1 MRSPCLRTGSPA
13 SDMRSVSLAWPK
25 GMTVH
30 SKTLIGTLVFGAVL
44 GGAAC
49 KDSPTAPGPGVPNA
63 VVVTSPQTVMIVGS
77 TVQLS
82 AKVYDHSQAAIPGA
96 AVQWLSLAP
105 DVATVTAGGVVTGV
119 SVGTATIR
127 ATAGDVSGEVDL
139 TVDPDP
145 CVTPIA
151 LNVGQVRVLSGPAA
165 VSCITLAQTTTP
177 AEFLFVTANATQ
189 QLDNLG
195 LYQVAVPPATSQSPI
210 ASARDEHALH
220 PALVLE
226 QQAVRYVD
234 HVEAGVRRQEYDL
247 VRRVAPGVR
256 ARAGLGGSEGANAV
270 AFAVEGDTL
279 TYRVP
284 DVHSSN
290 LCTTYTEVRAVV
302 KRIAPH
308 ATIVQDVAA
317 PPGGFTDADFTAFA
331 QEFENVIYRT
341 DTIYFGRETDRNAD
355 GRITIL
361 YTPVVNKATEAGA
374 KGFVAGFFWGGDLV
388 RRSEYQAQGINCP
401 QTNEQEMFYLLVP
414 DPNGTINSNPRSVD
428 MVRQNTRGTIAHELQ
443 HMINQGIRLFD
454 PVVEAAE
461 TPWLNEALSH
471 MAEEMVGR
479 ALRGFGDF
487 QNLAFAD
494 INPNPQQMDD
504 YNAYFRQNLARFRDW
519 MFRPDTSSPISAKA
533 RDQLAPRGAGW
544 MFLRY
549 VTDHFSGG
557 NARAFLRKLVA
568 GPDVG
573 LANVLQHAVNGQFDD
588 MLSGFLVSQYAD
600 GLNIPNIPARYTV
613 LSWDVRSVM
622 SGVSE
627 NVFPLLVKPLPATIT
642 TQSLSGSGNYFRLAS
657 QTPSPQTTFQML
669 APNGSPVSFTG
680 ARVYVLRVN

>member
-1 MRSPCLRTGSPA
+1 MP
-13 SDMRSVSLAWPK
+13 
-25 GMTVH
+25 VH
-30 SKTLIGTLVFGAVL
+30 SKSLLATLLLGVVVGA
-44 GGAAC
+44 AAC
-49 KDSPTAPGPGVPNA
+49 KDSPSGPGPRTPTA
-63 VVVTSPQTVMIVGS
+63 VVISSPQTVLIVGS

-82 AKVYDHSQAAIPGA
+82 ATVYDSRQAAIPGA
-96 AVQWLSLAP
+96 VVEWETLAP
-105 DVATVTAGGVVTGV
+105 QVATVSPGGIV
-119 SVGTATIR
+119 SALAIGTATIR
-127 ATAGDVSGEVDL
+127 ATAGSVMGEVQL

-151 LNVGQVRVLSGPAA
+151 LNVGQVRILSGPAA
-165 VSCITLAQTTTP
+165 VACITLAQTTT
-177 AEFLFVTANATQ
+177 ATDFLFVTANATQ

-195 LYQVAVPPATSQSPI
+195 LYQVAVPVSTSQSPVG
-210 ASARDEHALH
+210 AA
-220 PALVLE
+220 PAVAPLDPQLLVE
-226 QQAVRYVD
+226 QQAVRYAD
-234 HVEAGVRRQEYDL
+234 GLEALVRRQEFEL
-247 VRRVAPGVR
+247 MRRVAPAVR
-256 ARAGLGGSEGANAV
+256 ARAGRGESEPASAV

-284 DVHSSN
+284 DVLASN
-290 LCTTYTEVRAVV
+290 LCMTYTDVRAVV
-302 KRIAPH
+302 KRISPH
-308 ATIVQDVAA
+308 ATIVQDINA
-317 PPGGFTDADFTAFA
+317 PAGGFSDADFTAVA

-341 DTIYFGRETDRNAD
+341 DTTYFGRETDRNAD

-361 YTPVVNKATEAGA
+361 YTPEVNKATEEGST
-374 KGFVAGFFWGGDLV
+374 GFIAGFFWGGDLV
-388 RRSEYQAQGINCP
+388 RKTEYQAQGINCP

-414 DPNGTINSNPRSVD
+414 DPNGTINNNPRSVAV
-428 MVRQNTRGTIAHELQ
+428 VRQNTRGTIAHELQ

-461 TPWLNEALSH
+461 VPWLNEALSH

-487 QNLAFAD
+487 QNLTFQD
-494 INPNPQQMDD
+494 VNPTPQQMDD

-549 VTDHFSGG
+549 VTDHFSAG
-557 NARAFLRKLVA
+557 NARSFLRKLVA

-573 LANVLQHAVNGQFDD
+573 LANVLQHAVGGQFDD
-588 MLSGFLVSQYAD
+588 MLSGFLVSQFAD
-600 GLNIPNIPARYTV
+600 GLNVPNIAPRYTV

-622 SGVSE
+622 TGASN

-642 TQSLSGSGNYFRLAS
+642 TQSLSGSGNYFRL
-657 QTPSPQTTFQML
+657 TSPAPLPETTFSMR

>member
-1 MRSPCLRTGSPA
+1 MSQDGAASRPHALRLA
-13 SDMRSVSLAWPK
+13 SLTE

-30 SKTLIGTLVFGAVL
+30 SKTLLGTLVLGAVL
-44 GGAAC
+44 GAAAC
-49 KDSPTAPGPGVPNA
+49 KDSPTQPGPGTPTA
-63 VVVTSPQTVMIVGS
+63 VVVIAPQTVLIAGA

-82 AKVYDHSQAAIPGA
+82 ARVFDGNQAAIPGA
-96 AVQWLSLAP
+96 QVAWLSLAP
-105 DVATVTAGGVVTGV
+105 EVATVSSGGVVTGV
-119 SVGTATIR
+119 AVGAATIR
-127 ATAGDVSGEVDL
+127 AIAGDLIGEVDL

-145 CVTPIA
+145 CLTPIS
-151 LNVGQVRVLSGPAA
+151 LNVGQVRILSGPSA
-165 VSCITLAQTTTP
+165 VACITLAQTTAPTD
-177 AEFLFVTANATQ
+177 FLFVTANAAQ

-195 LYQVAVPPATSQSPI
+195 LYQVAVPVATSQSPV
-210 ASARDEHALH
+210 ASAMGLQALD
-220 PALVLE
+220 PQLLLE
-226 QQAVRYVD
+226 QQAVRYAD
-234 HVEAGVRRQEYDL
+234 DIEARVRRQEYDL
-247 VRRVAPGVR
+247 VRRVAPAVR
-256 ARAGLGGSEGANAV
+256 ARAGQGGSEIASAV

-284 DVHSSN
+284 DVHASN

-302 KRIAPH
+302 KRISAN
-308 ATIVQDVAA
+308 ATVVQDVAA
-317 PPGGFTDADFTAFA
+317 PAGGFSDADFTAVA
-331 QEFENVIYRT
+331 QEFENVIYPT
-341 DTIYFGRETDRNAD
+341 DTIYFGSETDRNAD

-361 YTPVVNKATEAGA
+361 FTPEVNKATEAGSP
-374 KGFVAGFFWGGDLV
+374 GPIAGFFWGGDLV
-388 RRSEYQAQGINCP
+388 RKTEYQALGINCP

-414 DPNGTINSNPRSVD
+414 DPNGTINDNPRSVAT
-428 MVRQNTRGTIAHELQ
+428 VRQNTRGVIAHEMQ

-487 QNLAFAD
+487 QPLTFAD
-494 INPNPQQMDD
+494 INPNSQQMDD
-504 YNAYFRQNLARFRDW
+504 YNAYFRQNLLRFRDW
-519 MFRPDTSSPISAKA
+519 MFRPDTASPISAKA

-549 VTDHFSGG
+549 VTDHFSAG
-557 NARAFLRKLVA
+557 NARSLLRKLVA

-573 LANVLQHAVNGQFDD
+573 LANVLQHAVGGQFDD

-600 GLNIPNIPARYTV
+600 GLDVPNLHPRYTV

-622 SGVSE
+622 SGANS
-627 NVFPLLVKPLPATIT
+627 NVFPLLVKPLTATIT
-642 TQSLSGSGNYFRLAS
+642 TQSLSGSGNYFRLTSA
-657 QTPSPQTTFQML
+657 TPSPETTFRML

-680 ARVYVLRVN
+680 ARVYVLRLN

>member
-1 MRSPCLRTGSPA
+1 
-13 SDMRSVSLAWPK
+13 
-25 GMTVH
+25 MTVH
-30 SKTLIGTLVFGAVL
+30 SKTLLGTLALGAVM

-49 KDSPTAPGPGVPNA
+49 KDSPTDPGPGAPNA
-63 VVVTSPQTVMIVGS
+63 VVVTAPQTVMILGA

-82 AKVYDHSQAAIPGA
+82 AIVYGHNQAPIPGA
-96 AVQWLSLAP
+96 VVQWESLAP
-105 DVATVTAGGVVTGV
+105 DVATVSLGGVVMGV
-119 SVGTATIR
+119 SLGTATIR
-127 ATAGDVSGEVDL
+127 ATAGGVSGEVAL

-165 VSCITLAQTTTP
+165 VACITLAQTTT
-177 AEFLFVTANATQ
+177 ATDFLFVTANATQ

-195 LYQVAVPPATSQSPI
+195 LYQVAVPVATSQNPA
-210 ASARDEHALH
+210 ASVRDLQALD
-220 PALVLE
+220 PQLLLE
-226 QQAVRYVD
+226 RQAVRFAD
-234 HVEAGVRRQEYDL
+234 GLEAGVRRQEHDL
-247 VRRVAPGVR
+247 MRRVAPGVR
-256 ARAGLGGSEGANAV
+256 ARSGPATSETASAV

-284 DVHSSN
+284 DVLASN

-302 KRIAPH
+302 KRMTAH
-308 ATIVQDVAA
+308 ATIVQDINA
-317 PPGGFTDADFTAFA
+317 PAGGFSDADFTAVA
-331 QEFENVIYRT
+331 QEFENLIYRT

-361 YTPVVNKATEAGA
+361 YTPEVNKATEAG
-374 KGFVAGFFWGGDLV
+374 KTGFIAGFFWGGDLV
-388 RRSEYQAQGINCP
+388 RRTEYAAQGISCP

-414 DPNGTINSNPRSVD
+414 DPNGTINNNPRSVAT
-428 MVRQNTRGTIAHELQ
+428 VRQNTRGTIAHELQ

-487 QNLAFAD
+487 QSLTFAD
-494 INPNPQQMDD
+494 INPTPQQMDD

-557 NARAFLRKLVA
+557 NARSFLRKLVA

-573 LANVLQHAVNGQFDD
+573 LANVLQHAVGGQFDD
-588 MLSGFLVSQYAD
+588 MLSGFLLSQYAD
-600 GLNIPNIPARYTV
+600 GLNVPNIQPRHTV

-622 SGVSE
+622 SGVTD

-642 TQSLSGSGNYFRLAS
+642 TQSLSGSGNYFLLARP
-657 QTPSPQTTFQML
+657 TPSPETTFRML

-680 ARVYVLRVN
+680 ARVYMLRLN